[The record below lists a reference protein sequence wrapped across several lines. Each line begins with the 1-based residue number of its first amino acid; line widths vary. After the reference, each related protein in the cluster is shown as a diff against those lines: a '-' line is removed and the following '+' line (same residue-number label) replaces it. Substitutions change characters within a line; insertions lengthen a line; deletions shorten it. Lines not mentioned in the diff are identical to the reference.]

1 MYRSI
6 LVATDDSPP
15 ANNAV
20 SRAITL
26 AQLVGASLHALYVI
40 DSRLGRTTTTTE
52 PFRQTGEDALD
63 EVDRIATSEGV
74 PVSTTIEE
82 GRPAD
87 VILNYAATHDID
99 LIILGG
105 KTKSTAERIFIGN
118 TAERVVRQA
127 PISVLVVREAV
138 SPT

>member
-6 LVATDDSPP
+6 LVATDDSPV

-26 AQLVGASLHALYVI
+26 AELFGATLHTLYVI
-40 DSRLGRTTTTTE
+40 DSRLGRTTTTIE
-52 PFRQTGEDALD
+52 PFRQTGEKALD
-63 EVDRIATSEGV
+63 EIDRIATSEGV
-74 PVSTTIEE
+74 PVMATIEE

-87 VILNYAATHDID
+87 TILNYAGTHNID
-99 LIILGG
+99 LIVLGG
-105 KTKSTAERIFIGN
+105 KTKSTAERIFLGN

-127 PISVLVVREAV
+127 PVSVLVVREEGA
-138 SPT
+138 SE